1 MRRAHLVTFPWRLLG
16 GVKFCDQR
24 NNVTRSDVVYKH
36 ELSMW
41 IQAVEISAVGVD
53 AELGIEIQISGFA
66 GVIVR
71 RDPDRSLFANIK
83 FNI

>member
-1 MRRAHLVTFPWRLLG
+1 
-16 GVKFCDQR
+16 
-24 NNVTRSDVVYKH
+24 
-36 ELSMW
+36 MW
-41 IQAVEISAVGVD
+41 IQPVEIGAVGVD
-53 AELGIEIQISGFA
+53 AVLGVEIQISGFA